1 MKTAVVNRIINEKGE
16 TLFLLR
22 AKNPFGWCLAG
33 GKVDAEDTSKKAAC
47 VRETMEE
54 TGIDIDIDD
63 LTYVGE
69 VVSVN
74 GTPITVYETVLDH
87 TPDIKINRAEH
98 MNKRWIKTHSTEY
111 AGSFTDEVRGL
122 AFAGKTLQF
131 IDLGR
136 GVFIPGHTNR

>member
-22 AKNPFGWCLAG
+22 AKQPFGWCLAG
-33 GKVDAEDTSKKAAC
+33 GKVDAEDASKKEAC
-47 VRETMEE
+47 VRETKEE
-54 TGIDIDIDD
+54 TGIDITAES

-69 VVSVN
+69 SVSVN

-87 TPDIKINRAEH
+87 TPIIKINRSEH
-98 MNKRWIKTHSTEY
+98 MNHRWIKTHSTDY
-111 AGSFTDEVRGL
+111 AGSFTDEVRSL

-131 IDLGR
+131 VDLGR
-136 GVFIPGHTNR
+136 EIFIPDYMKR

>member
-22 AKNPFGWCLAG
+22 AKQPFGWCLAG
-33 GKVDAEDTSKKAAC
+33 GKVDADDASKKAAC
-47 VRETMEE
+47 IRETMEE
-54 TGIDIDIDD
+54 TGIDVDIDD
-63 LTYVGE
+63 LKYVGE
-69 VVSVN
+69 AVSVN

-98 MNKRWIKTHSTEY
+98 MNKRWMKTHSTEY
-111 AGSFTDEVRGL
+111 AGSFTEEVRGL

-136 GVFIPGHTNR
+136 EVFIPDYMKR